1 MQTQNNVETGRDLR
15 RAAALGPQAEKKKT
29 EARFKSSR
37 TLLPETIELL
47 FKKWEI
53 ANNNGGRVVQQK
65 HIIHRAVELISD
77 DELRRLRD
85 KLATPK
91 HQVQDSFRRW
101 QGGDGK
107 KTMDDFLAHLVSKLD
122 MNNIE
127 GRAKEVGAE
136 R

>member
-53 ANNNGGRVVQQK
+53 ANNNGGRAVQQK

-91 HQVQDSFRRW
+91 LQVQDSFRKW
-101 QGGDGK
+101 KGSDET
-107 KTMDDFLAHLVSKLD
+107 KTMDDFLAHLCEKLD
-122 MNNIE
+122 LNKAS
-127 GRAKEVGAE
+127 GRA
-136 R
+136 